1 MVPLAKGA
9 HVSIHR
15 SYNRVP
21 DPLQL
26 GRILWPDVHFYDK
39 QQEIVY
45 SVWNNDETFVVAG
58 NMLGGCAG

>member
-1 MVPLAKGA
+1 M
-9 HVSIHR
+9 SIHR